1 MYAIM
6 IKIKVYPVKNENGQ
20 IEKTIKDVLVF
31 GICVFTK
38 TIDSP
43 WKGDADEYYYSRI

>member
-6 IKIKVYPVKNENGQ
+6 IKIKVYPVKSIGGQ
-20 IEKTIKDVLVF
+20 IEKTRKDVLVF

-43 WKGDADEYYYSRI
+43 WKGESDEYYYSRI